1 MPKSASNFS
10 KFGKDTYQ
18 HEWGWI
24 CVETGDERKFT
35 SRQTFQ
41 KCYKLH
47 TKRCKCCGGI
57 KEIDKQIDLTKQE
70 LKIMNRKSYISN
82 SEYQTNIKKVQVN

>member
-1 MPKSASNFS
+1 MPKSSSNFS
-10 KFGKDTYQ
+10 KSVNNTYQ

-24 CVETGDERKFT
+24 CVETKVERKFT
-35 SRQTFQ
+35 SPQAFK

-47 TKRCKCCGGI
+47 TKRCKDCSGI
-57 KEIDKQIDLTKQE
+57 KEIGDHIDLTNQE

-82 SEYQTNIKKVQVN
+82 NEYQINIKEVEVD

>member
-10 KFGKDTYQ
+10 KCINDTYQ

-35 SRQTFQ
+35 SSQAFK

-47 TKRCKCCGGI
+47 TKRCEDCAGI
-57 KEIDKQIDLTKQE
+57 KEIGDKIDLTKQE

-82 SEYQTNIKKVQVN
+82 NEYQTNIKQVQVD

>member
-10 KFGKDTYQ
+10 KCMIDTFQ

-24 CVETGDERKFT
+24 CVETGAERKFT
-35 SRQTFQ
+35 SRQAFK

-47 TKRCKCCGGI
+47 TKRCEGCAGI
-57 KEIDKQIDLTKQE
+57 SEIGDQIDLTKQE
-70 LKIMNRKSYISN
+70 LKIMNKKSYVSN
-82 SEYQTNIKKVQVN
+82 SEYQTNIKQIQVD

>member
-10 KFGKDTYQ
+10 KCINDTYQ

-24 CVETGDERKFT
+24 CVETGVERKFT
-35 SRQTFQ
+35 SRQAFQ

-47 TKRCKCCGGI
+47 TKRCEGCSGI
-57 KEIDKQIDLTKQE
+57 KEIRNEIDLTKTE
-70 LKIMNRKSYISN
+70 LRKMNKKSYISN
-82 SEYQTNIKKVQVN
+82 SEYQTNIKQVQVN